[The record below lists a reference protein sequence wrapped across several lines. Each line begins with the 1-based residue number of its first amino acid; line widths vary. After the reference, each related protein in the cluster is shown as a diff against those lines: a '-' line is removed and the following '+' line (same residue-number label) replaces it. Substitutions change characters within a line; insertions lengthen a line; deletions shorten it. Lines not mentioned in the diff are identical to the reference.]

1 MKDIVFFPI
10 VLLVAILMVTG
21 AMVSDDERRL
31 CGPVSGGAGPA
42 DYSYA
47 IVEGRDLC
55 RMEAG
60 PSVELNRVGGPVDEA
75 YLTLEAI
82 AEDHRDDPEFNSH
95 FKLAADLEYQYAG
108 QKLRLLITAR
118 PSGASGAEA
127 FEVNYSTGK
136 AGETGWIRFNLKP
149 GWETYRFDYNVP
161 EKLLADSVAFDY
173 FAIRP
178 VIDGKA
184 RSVDIQR
191 IEFRKQ
197 GKWGVTGS

>member
-1 MKDIVFFPI
+1 MKDSVFFPI
-10 VLLVAILMVTG
+10 VLLVAILMVAG
-21 AMVSDDERRL
+21 AMISDDGRRL
-31 CGPVSGGAGPA
+31 CGPMSGGAGPA

-60 PSVELNRVGGPVDEA
+60 PSSNLNRIGGPADEA
-75 YLTLEAI
+75 YITILAV
-82 AEDHRDDPEFNSH
+82 DDQHRDAPEFNSH
-95 FKLAADLEYQYAG
+95 VKLAADLEYQYAG
-108 QKLRLLITAR
+108 QKLRMQITAR
-118 PSGASGAEA
+118 PSEANGAEA

-136 AGETGWIRFNLKP
+136 AGETGWIRFNMQP
-149 GWETYRFDYNVP
+149 GWDTYRFDYNVP

-184 RSVDIQR
+184 RSMDLQR
-191 IEFRKQ
+191 IEFRKL